1 MRLKGFEIDVFQNVC
16 LRRIFQIQ
24 WQDRINNK
32 DELEMAK
39 MKNLSEDVRRRRWNF
54 IGHMRKGHDN
64 DCRTAMMWVP
74 EGRPKWGT
82 PQTTCRRTADKERE
96 RAGWRCWREVSTHQ
110 LTELVGDSVLR
121 PYLSLG
127 EKTLVEG

>member
-1 MRLKGFEIDVFQNVC
+1 MRLNGFEIDVFQNVC
-16 LRRIFQIQ
+16 LRRIFKTH

-96 RAGWRCWREVSTHQ
+96 RAGWRSWSREVMSTAA
-110 LTELVGDSVLR
+110 TYRATVLR
-121 PYLSLG
+121 LYVPLG
-127 EKTLVEG
+127 VK

>member
-82 PQTTCRRTADKERE
+82 PQTCRRTADKERE
-96 RAGWRCWREVSTHQ
+96 RAGWRSWSREGMSTAA
-110 LTELVGDSVLR
+110 TYRATVLR
-121 PYLSLG
+121 LYVPLG
-127 EKTLVEG
+127 VK